1 LATHNEG
8 CGTKNGE
15 KVLIEN
21 DSEKLRDKER
31 LRGANI
37 TGLPFS
43 ISSSSLRDDAS
54 HFADTSIPCFP
65 TSCASSTVGSRG

>member
-1 LATHNEG
+1 VKDVRLRE
-8 CGTKNGE
+8 
-15 KVLIEN
+15 VLIEN

-37 TGLPFS
+37 TALPFS

-54 HFADTSIPCFP
+54 PFADT
-65 TSCASSTVGSRG
+65 T